1 MEKKKILLTTFIILG
16 IIAIPY
22 IAYGSVLESVRNGL
36 NQVAGNVG
44 FSTNASGG
52 GDIAIIVGRIIKVIL
67 GLVGIV
73 FMILTIYGGWLY
85 MTAAG
90 NEQRV
95 EQAKSLLRDSV
106 IGLIIIIAAYAITT
120 FVVFAV
126 TGATGA

>member
-1 MEKKKILLTTFIILG
+1 M
-16 IIAIPY
+16 
-22 IAYGSVLESVRNGL
+22 
-36 NQVAGNVG
+36 
-44 FSTNASGG
+44 
-52 GDIAIIVGRIIKVIL
+52 